1 MTQEVTVIDLSKM
14 SAVEL
19 KKECKERSLKV
30 SGTKAEL
37 IERYFL
43 NVGYN
48 KNIVN
53 LRRSNLRY

>member
-43 NVGYN
+43 NLDLKM
-48 KNIVN
+48 KNIK
-53 LRRSNLRY
+53 LKKL

>member
-43 NVGYN
+43 NLDLKI
-48 KNIVN
+48 KNIK
-53 LRRSNLRY
+53 L